1 MRRTFLI
8 LLMTGMLALLSA
20 CALQPP
26 APKKIAV
33 SEARLAQ
40 LINSQFPFSSQLL
53 EVLDVD
59 VSAPRIVLDPAANRI
74 NTSMKLAVSPDG
86 IFGLLTNRS
95 YKGDIDLSYGLR
107 FEPSD
112 GSVRMADVRVI
123 RFGIDEVPRLM
134 QRPIQ
139 RLGGTL
145 AQELLNDYV
154 LYKLSAEDL
163 QATQGWGYKPGAFK
177 IEPGGLSIT
186 LDPVERQ

>member
-1 MRRTFLI
+1 MRRTFMISVLA
-8 LLMTGMLALLSA
+8 GVLALLSA

-33 SEARLAQ
+33 SEARLAE
-40 LINSQFPFSSQLL
+40 LISSQFPFNSQLL
-53 EVLDVD
+53 EVLDVG
-59 VSAPRIVLDPAANRI
+59 VSAPRITLDPAANRI
-74 NTSMKLAVSPDG
+74 NTSMNIDVAPDG
-86 IFGLLTNRS
+86 ILGLLTKRS
-95 YKGDIDLSYGLR
+95 YKGGLDLSYGLR

-112 GSVRMADVRVI
+112 GSVRMADVRVL

-154 LYKLSAEDL
+154 LYKLSPEDL
-163 QATQGWGYKPGAFK
+163 KASQGWGYKAGAFK

-186 LDPVERQ
+186 LDPVERR